1 MKRRGEERSIEV
13 RERQRD
19 VVRSGNRRQ
28 EEG

>member
-19 VVRSGNRRQ
+19 VVRSGNRGQ